1 MQKELILEKIEQAA
15 KILSEKDIDMWL
27 IYVRETGNIK
37 DPMMDML
44 VGTNATWQSAFI
56 ITKDGNTHA
65 IIGSL
70 EYENM
75 KTIGT
80 YKNIHPYLKSIKE
93 KFLDVIEQIKP
104 NKIAINYSRNSSLA
118 DGLTHGLY
126 LELLDLLKDT
136 DYINRFISSE
146 EIVSALRGR
155 KSPKELELI
164 KKAIKETLNIF
175 DEVTNYMKP
184 GMTEKQI
191 ASFVH
196 NLVKERGYELAW
208 DKEYCPSVF
217 TGPDTA
223 GAHSGPTDR
232 IIEPGHV
239 VNLDFGL
246 KIDGYCSDLQRT
258 WYILKPNEDTPPDE
272 VQKGFNVIHEAITK
286 AANELRAGKKGWE
299 IDEVA
304 RNYIQINGYSEF
316 PHGLGH
322 QVGRSVHD
330 GGALL
335 GPKWERYG
343 NLPFLEIEEGNV
355 FTLEP
360 RLTIDNYGIAT
371 IEEMVLVTNNG
382 CEFLSERQK
391 ELYLIK

>member
-126 LELLDLLKDT
+126 LELLDHLKDT

-146 EIVSALRGR
+146 EIVSTLRGR

>member
-1 MQKELILEKIEQAA
+1 MSKELIMEKIEQAA
-15 KILSEKDIDMWL
+15 NILKEKEIDMWL
-27 IYVRETGNIK
+27 TYVRETGNMK
-37 DPMMDML
+37 DPMIDML

-75 KTIGT
+75 KAVGT

-93 KFLDVIEQIKP
+93 KFLEVIDQIKP

-126 LELLDLLKDT
+126 LELLDHFKET
-136 DYINRFISSE
+136 DYAEKLISSE
-146 EIVSALRGR
+146 ELVAALRGK
-155 KSPKELELI
+155 KSSKELSLI
-164 KKAIKETLNIF
+164 KEAIAETLKIF
-175 DEVTNYMKP
+175 DEVTKFMKP
-184 GMTEKQI
+184 GLTEKQV

-196 NLVKERGYELAW
+196 ELVEKKGYELAW

-217 TGPDTA
+217 SGPNTA

-232 IIEPGHV
+232 TIEPGHV
-239 VNLDFGL
+239 VNLDFGI
-246 KIDGYCSDLQRT
+246 KINGYCSDLQRT
-258 WYILKPNEDTPPDE
+258 WYILKSNEDNAPDE
-272 VQKGFNVIHEAITK
+272 VQKGFNVIKDSITQ
-286 AANELRAGKKGWE
+286 AANEIKPGKKGWE

-304 RNYIQINGYSEF
+304 RNYIQINGYEEF

-355 FTLEP
+355 FTIEP
-360 RLTIDNYGIAT
+360 RLTIDNFGIAT
-371 IEEMVLVTNNG
+371 IEEMVVVTKDG
-382 CEFLSERQK
+382 CEFLSDRQN
-391 ELYLIK
+391 EIYLIR

>member
-1 MQKELILEKIEQAA
+1 MQKELIIDKIEQAA
-15 KILSEKDIDMWL
+15 KLLSEKEIDMWL

-37 DPMMDML
+37 DPMIDIL

-75 KTIGT
+75 KSVGT

-93 KFLDVIEQIKP
+93 KLLEVLEQIKP
-104 NKIAINYSRNSSLA
+104 NKIAINYSKNSSLA
-118 DGLTHGLY
+118 DGLTYGLY
-126 LELLDLLKDT
+126 LDLLDNLKET
-136 DYINRFISSE
+136 DYINKLESSE
-146 EIVSALRGR
+146 DLVAALRGR
-155 KSPKELELI
+155 KTAKELELI
-164 KKAIKETLNIF
+164 KEAIKETLKIF
-175 DEVTNYMKP
+175 DEVTNFMKS
-184 GMTEKQI
+184 GITEKQV

-196 NLVKERGYELAW
+196 NLVKERGFELAW

-217 TGPDTA
+217 SGPDTA

-232 IIEPGHV
+232 IIQHGHV
-239 VNLDFGL
+239 VNMDFGL
-246 KIDGYCSDLQRT
+246 KINGYCSDLQRT
-258 WYILKPNEDTPPDE
+258 WYILKPEENIPPDE
-272 VQKGFNVIHEAITK
+272 VQKGFNVIKESITK
-286 AANELRAGKKGWE
+286 AANELKAGKKGWE

-343 NLPFLEIEEGNV
+343 NLPMLEIEEGNV
-355 FTLEP
+355 FTIEP
-360 RLTIDNYGIAT
+360 RLTIENYGIAT
-371 IEEMVLVTNNG
+371 IEEMVYVTKDG
-382 CEFLSERQK
+382 CEFLSDRQN
-391 ELYLIK
+391 EIYLIR

>member
-1 MQKELILEKIEQAA
+1 MSKELIMEKIEQAA
-15 KILSEKDIDMWL
+15 NILKEKEIDMWL
-27 IYVRETGNIK
+27 TYVRETGNMK
-37 DPMMDML
+37 DPMIDML

-75 KTIGT
+75 KAVGT

-93 KFLDVIEQIKP
+93 KFLEVIDQIKP

-126 LELLDLLKDT
+126 LELLDHFKET
-136 DYINRFISSE
+136 DYAEKLISSE
-146 EIVSALRGR
+146 ELVAALRGK
-155 KSPKELELI
+155 KSSKELSLI
-164 KKAIKETLNIF
+164 KEAIAETLKIF
-175 DEVTNYMKP
+175 DEVTKFMKP
-184 GMTEKQI
+184 GLTEKQV

-196 NLVKERGYELAW
+196 ELVEKKGYELAW

-217 TGPDTA
+217 SGPNTA

-232 IIEPGHV
+232 TIEPGHV
-239 VNLDFGL
+239 VNLDFGI
-246 KIDGYCSDLQRT
+246 KINGYCSDLQRT
-258 WYILKPNEDTPPDE
+258 WYILKSNEDNAPDE
-272 VQKGFNVIHEAITK
+272 VQKGFNVIKDSITQ
-286 AANELRAGKKGWE
+286 AANEIKPGKKGWE

-304 RNYIQINGYSEF
+304 RNYIQINGYEEF

-343 NLPFLEIEEGNV
+343 SLPFLEIEEGNV
-355 FTLEP
+355 FTIEP
-360 RLTIDNYGIAT
+360 RLTIDNFGIAT
-371 IEEMVLVTNNG
+371 IEEMVVVTKDG
-382 CEFLSERQK
+382 CEFLSDRQN
-391 ELYLIK
+391 EIYLIR